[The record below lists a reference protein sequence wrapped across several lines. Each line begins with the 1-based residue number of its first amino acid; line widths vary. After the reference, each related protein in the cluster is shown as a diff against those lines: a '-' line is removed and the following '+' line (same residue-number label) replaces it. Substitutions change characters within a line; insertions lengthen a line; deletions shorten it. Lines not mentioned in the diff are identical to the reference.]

1 LTGRNRC
8 AFAGYIEEA
17 ACGLWYQYHFEA
29 DDERVTMDNART
41 ALVTGATKGIGLAL
55 SSHLY
60 QSGWNVVGIA
70 RHPVDNF
77 PGRLLLCDLADT
89 KQTDVT
95 LQRLLERTSI
105 DAVVNNAGIAAPQS
119 LENLDLD
126 TLLRVW
132 DLNVRAS
139 VQVTQACLPSLK
151 RSSAGRIVN
160 VCSRAIFG
168 ARDRTAYAAAKSG
181 LVGITRTWALEL
193 APIGITVNAVAPGPI
208 ETELFRE
215 TRPAGSE
222 GERQILSTIPMQRL
236 GTPSEVAS
244 LITFLLSEG
253 ASFVTGQVIS
263 VDGGGSLGG
272 K

>member
-1 LTGRNRC
+1 MN
-8 AFAGYIEEA
+8 
-17 ACGLWYQYHFEA
+17 
-29 DDERVTMDNART
+29 NSRT
-41 ALVTGATKGIGLAL
+41 ALVTGATKGIGFAL
-55 SSHLY
+55 STQLN
-60 QSGWNVVGIA
+60 QSGWDVVGIA
-70 RHPVDNF
+70 RHPIDYF
-77 PGRLLLCDLADT
+77 PGKLLLCDLANT
-89 KQTDVT
+89 QETGEMLEK
-95 LQRLLERTSI
+95 LLERTSI
-105 DAVVNNAGIAAPQS
+105 DAVVNNAGVAAPQS
-119 LENLDLD
+119 LETLDLE
-126 TLLRVW
+126 TLQKVF

-151 RSSAGRIVN
+151 RSPAGRIVN

-168 ARDRTAYAAAKSG
+168 ARDRTAYAAAKSA

-208 ETELFRE
+208 ETELFRK
-215 TRPAGSE
+215 TKPVGSD
-222 GERQILSTIPMQRL
+222 GERQILSTTPMQRL

-244 LITFLLSEG
+244 LITYLLSAE